1 MKGVGMRTK
10 AEELGRVEE
19 YLQANVVELMKLD
32 GPECNLTMALESAND
47 AILSIKYRRERLER
61 KARKTGEVQFV

>member
-1 MKGVGMRTK
+1 MRTK